1 MPIPIPYTLA
11 TCDSRHCAHAASTL
25 ILMDPIPLP
34 RVPLGAP
41 RATAAADSTMPLS
54 AMPHS
59 AVELEPLERAV
70 ERAVEPR
77 ERIAHAPRERTQEE
91 VAPPPPPPPPTPPH
105 PQALSREALRCRGEL
120 AERAHERLGGE
131 ERLLVVA
138 EEEGAHAVG
147 SGRWRRP
154 VCLLKREDGEV

>member
-1 MPIPIPYTLA
+1 
-11 TCDSRHCAHAASTL
+11 
-25 ILMDPIPLP
+25 MDPIPLP

-41 RATAAADSTMPLS
+41 RATADSTMPLS

-91 VAPPPPPPPPTPPH
+91 VAPPPPPPPPPH
-105 PQALSREALRCRGEL
+105 PTPRRSRARLSVAAASWPSARTSALAARSVCSSWPRRRERTRSEAD
-120 AERAHERLGGE
+120 GGAD
-131 ERLLVVA
+131 L
-138 EEEGAHAVG
+138 
-147 SGRWRRP
+147 W
-154 VCLLKREDGEV
+154 KREDGEV